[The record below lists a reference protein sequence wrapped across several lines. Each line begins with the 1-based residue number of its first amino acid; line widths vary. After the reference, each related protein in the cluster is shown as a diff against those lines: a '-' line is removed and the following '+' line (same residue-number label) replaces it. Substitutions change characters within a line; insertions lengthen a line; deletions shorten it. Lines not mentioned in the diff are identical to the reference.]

1 MDIRRLLLRQPLDT
15 THNTRT
21 LVRNTHTQ
29 THNRAFYRRYFVM
42 FFEWI
47 DGNKSVSS
55 FLSFFFF
62 LFLVSFF
69 PFPRHYDRPHHFLNL
84 EEPSCLSFLENFRLL
99 LREPRCIREWKV
111 GIRAILTRLM
121 ASEIPGHQEC
131 TYNPSLCTPR
141 MCTPRLCTIV
151 EYYRGK

>member
-1 MDIRRLLLRQPLDT
+1 MGLMDIRRLLLRQPLDT
-15 THNTRT
+15 THNIRT

-29 THNRAFYRRYFVM
+29 THTIAPF
-42 FFEWI
+42 I
-47 DGNKSVSS
+47 DVISLRFSNGSMGINQSHLF
-55 FLSFFFF
+55 FLSFF
-62 LFLVSFF
+62 LFF
-69 PFPRHYDRPHHFLNL
+69 PFPRHYDRRHHFLNL

-99 LREPRCIREWKV
+99 PREPRCIREWKV